1 MNKTILNQ
9 LTRISPFSDIPTTVQ
24 VVALAD
30 HADGNAYEL
39 ASVPTATGQA
49 FITALQM
56 LNDNADHVCILSIT
70 DYNTHEH
77 THFGLAPYSINIS
90 KGIFA

>member
-1 MNKTILNQ
+1 MNKTILNNLITAQ
-9 LTRISPFSDIPTTVQ
+9 LPTTDPTVQ

-30 HADGNAYEL
+30 HEDGNAYEL
-39 ASVPTATGQA
+39 VSIPTTTGQA
-49 FITALQM
+49 FYTALNM
-56 LNDNADHVCILSIT
+56 LNDNADHVCILST
-70 DYNTHEH
+70 EDYTAHEH

>member
-1 MNKTILNQ
+1 MNTAILNNLITGQ
-9 LTRISPFSDIPTTVQ
+9 LPTKEQTVQ

-30 HADGNAYEL
+30 HEDENAYEL
-39 ASVPTATGQA
+39 VSVPTTTGQA
-49 FITALQM
+49 FYTALNM
-56 LNDNADHVCILSIT
+56 LNDNADHVCILST
-70 DYNTHEH
+70 EDYTAHEH